1 MTQRLHPPL
10 SSTLIFTA
18 LLAVCAFAE
27 STESKVLYDS
37 FGNCY
42 QPVVAGSFQMGDP
55 AEADTPLH
63 TVTLRSF
70 HIGATEVTFQ
80 EWKAVLL
87 WARQNGYE
95 FSGAGVGKDD
105 THPVTDVRW
114 FDALKWCNAKSEMES
129 LKPCYYTTAG
139 KTPGQIYRKGKV
151 ELTNTMV
158 DWDAPGYRLPTEAEW
173 EKAARGG
180 LQGKKYPHGDII
192 GRSDAQ
198 FSSSSTKQVAT
209 YRPNALGIHDMAGN
223 VLEWC
228 WDWYDVAF
236 YKNSPPSDPKG
247 SENGK
252 NRVTRG
258 GSWYGN
264 AGSCRV
270 SRRDCSPPDLVVG
283 SIGFR
288 VMRN

>member
-1 MTQRLHPPL
+1 MTPR
-10 SSTLIFTA
+10 TLALASATFLLTA
-18 LLAVCAFAE
+18 LLAVCACAE
-27 STESKVLYDS
+27 SQDSKVLSDPS
-37 FGNCY
+37 GNAY

-55 AEADTPLH
+55 AETDTPLYA
-63 TVTLRSF
+63 VTLSSF

-80 EWKAVLL
+80 EWKTILL
-87 WARQNGYE
+87 WAKQNGYE
-95 FSGAGVGKDD
+95 FAGAGVGKED

-129 LKPCYYTTAG
+129 LKPCYYTAKG
-139 KTPGQIYRKGKV
+139 KTPGQIYRKGRV
-151 ELTNTMV
+151 DLTNSMV
-158 DWDAPGYRLPTEAEW
+158 DWEAPGYRLPTEAEW

-192 GRSDAQ
+192 GRSDAN
-198 FSSSSTKQVAT
+198 FSGSATMQVAT
-209 YRPNALGIHDMAGN
+209 YHSNAFGIYDMAGN

-228 WDWYDVAF
+228 WDWYAIAS
-236 YKNSPPSDPKG
+236 YKDGTPSDPKG
-247 SENGK
+247 AESGK
-252 NRVTRG
+252 SRVTRG

-288 VMRN
+288 VVRH